1 MDHAT
6 TAALYVTDQERNRS
20 GRESEKPR
28 LSTETAGSSSKS
40 RLPLTSAEAA
50 ASLAHAH
57 QKSTGSWKPETQRAA
72 EKAAIVA
79 KDYRVARPSSVEN
92 LSPEVFKAAV
102 LASRDSV
109 SGSSPIQRPAGC
121 TDDPYAEVK
130 ISVIPRRQIQEKF
143 RVEIESEAINAASGA
158 LSRSRN
164 RAESAPVKP
173 VFRPEATYALSAAAA
188 ISHRTGSGSQA
199 RYESLDRSMEAAR
212 IHNIANTNVQLY
224 TSTPP
229 VEIEVEER
237 NRRDTLRAAAVSMA
251 KDMYTIARARTEE
264 LDLAGPASPT
274 AQSQRLSPSQD
285 FPSDEPMALT
295 KSTNLHEVAQKIV
308 AEKVAQMPQSD
319 ETYGQYYGTPTRSRL
334 SMSRKLRRRS
344 SSESDAS
351 NFDKQRS
358 MEIRNQMSFLQN
370 RLHELN
376 SQKRRDQAEL
386 MEIARRNVDAAIHDM
401 DEKSYARTGKLS
413 PNVQREWEEKARE
426 RAKAESEA
434 RLSIFGKIAIAGDKY
449 VDDAEVKAVARA
461 RIQPTLDGIS
471 SRVEEQ
477 RAREMEQRLDERQR
491 KRLQEIERSR
501 EAEVKSEQKQGK
513 AIARRVKKDQKTA
526 TAERKRPENDGQ
538 RFWVRRPKVFHGKS
552 GVIGETDS
560 VTNGFGRD
568 EKLQQMPA
576 PTRDGNNQ
584 PSAEDLHQVKQ
595 QLHPPE
601 DASDDHGPTASDISE
616 EVEDPAAVVGATEAS
631 TTSKSSSALT
641 PPKRESKF
649 KTWLKTKVGRRQ
661 RPGQPPSDARTT
673 NGPSLENAPD
683 PANHGSSCQGILPSP
698 TPATEQSIEPSS
710 YNRELQLSQRDS
722 LSESFAALRQWSIST
737 NQSGQDGH
745 PEDGN
750 LTSRRQRLRRSLKSL
765 ILRKSPEDLAGNSP
779 LPSATSSSQPTDSA
793 SIVISR
799 PSASRTTEHD
809 ELRDSF
815 VEETLPPPPNLNGIV
830 GRTSHSPARDSKF
843 FEDL

>member
-1 MDHAT
+1 M
-6 TAALYVTDQERNRS
+6 
-20 GRESEKPR
+20 
-28 LSTETAGSSSKS
+28 
-40 RLPLTSAEAA
+40 LT
-50 ASLAHAH
+50 
-57 QKSTGSWKPETQRAA
+57 
-72 EKAAIVA
+72 
-79 KDYRVARPSSVEN
+79 
-92 LSPEVFKAAV
+92 
-102 LASRDSV
+102 
-109 SGSSPIQRPAGC
+109 
-121 TDDPYAEVK
+121 
-130 ISVIPRRQIQEKF
+130 
-143 RVEIESEAINAASGA
+143 
-158 LSRSRN
+158 
-164 RAESAPVKP
+164 
-173 VFRPEATYALSAAAA
+173 
-188 ISHRTGSGSQA
+188 
-199 RYESLDRSMEAAR
+199 
-212 IHNIANTNVQLY
+212 
-224 TSTPP
+224 
-229 VEIEVEER
+229 
-237 NRRDTLRAAAVSMA
+237 
-251 KDMYTIARARTEE
+251 
-264 LDLAGPASPT
+264 GPA
-274 AQSQRLSPSQD
+274 
-285 FPSDEPMALT
+285 
-295 KSTNLHEVAQKIV
+295 
-308 AEKVAQMPQSD
+308 
-319 ETYGQYYGTPTRSRL
+319 
-334 SMSRKLRRRS
+334 
-344 SSESDAS
+344 
-351 NFDKQRS
+351 
-358 MEIRNQMSFLQN
+358 
-370 RLHELN
+370 
-376 SQKRRDQAEL
+376 
-386 MEIARRNVDAAIHDM
+386 
-401 DEKSYARTGKLS
+401 
-413 PNVQREWEEKARE
+413 
-426 RAKAESEA
+426 
-434 RLSIFGKIAIAGDKY
+434 
-449 VDDAEVKAVARA
+449 
-461 RIQPTLDGIS
+461 
-471 SRVEEQ
+471 
-477 RAREMEQRLDERQR
+477 
-491 KRLQEIERSR
+491 
-501 EAEVKSEQKQGK
+501 